1 MNGFLQACFV
11 MLFQRAL
18 NLTLATLQGGSLE
31 RSPSMGLMGCV
42 LAAFSSSAKLEQELL
57 QGGHFNSG
65 ESSHLRSIF
74 VNLMFSDKFLG
85 NGAIC
90 GNRN

>member
-11 MLFQRAL
+11 ILFQRAL
-18 NLTLATLQGGSLE
+18 NLTLASLQGGSLE
-31 RSPSMGLMGCV
+31 SPPFMGLIGCV
-42 LAAFSSSAKLEQELL
+42 LVGFSISAKLELECL
-57 QGGHFNSG
+57 QGSHFNSE
-65 ESSHLRSIF
+65 ESSHLCSIL

-90 GNRN
+90 GKRI

>member
-1 MNGFLQACFV
+1 MNGILQAFFV

-18 NLTLATLQGGSLE
+18 NLTHTTLQGASLE
-31 RSPSMGLMGCV
+31 SPLFMGFMGCV
-42 LAAFSSSAKLEQELL
+42 LAGFSISAKLEQELL
-57 QGGHFNSG
+57 QCSHFNSG
-65 ESSHLRSIF
+65 ESSHLCDIL

>member
-1 MNGFLQACFV
+1 

-18 NLTLATLQGGSLE
+18 NLTHWTVMLDCSSSVSLE
-31 RSPSMGLMGCV
+31 ILPLTGCMDCV
-42 LAAFSSSAKLEQELL
+42 LAVFSISAKLEQELI
-57 QGGHFNSG
+57 QSSHFNSG
-65 ESSHLRSIF
+65 VSSHLCNIL
-74 VNLMFSDKFLG
+74 VNLKFSDKFLG